1 METFDVRL
9 KTPFT
14 LILAGASGC
23 GKTTWLERFL
33 KEFKTVTDGASK
45 YQTLLWFSG
54 TKQPALFQR
63 VRTSFAGTVRFF
75 DSIDKEVYEQVEKQ
89 GRNSTIVI
97 DDLMQETSGMAGVG
111 KLFTKGRSHLN
122 CNVILLWQNVFPNG
136 SEARNLSINA
146 HHMVLFKNPRDKSQ
160 IRYFAQQGLL
170 EIAGPG
176 PPAPALAPRPSSP
189 GPHIYKCFQN
199 FKTVCLFPNLN

>member
-23 GKTTWLERFL
+23 GKTTWLERLL

-63 VRTSFAGTVRFF
+63 VRATFAGTVRFF

-122 CNVILLWQNVFPNG
+122 CNIILLWQNVFPSG

-160 IRYFAQQGLL
+160 VRYFATSLQKNSSCLSLL
-170 EIAGPG
+170 VCMYESWHGKMF
-176 PPAPALAPRPSSP
+176 S
-189 GPHIYKCFQN
+189 H
-199 FKTVCLFPNLN
+199 FKVWLVTFDENPTTF

>member
-45 YQTLLWFSG
+45 FQTLLWFSG

-63 VRTSFAGTVRFF
+63 VRASFAGTVRFF

-146 HHMVLFKNPRDKSQ
+146 HHMVLFKNP
-160 IRYFAQQGLL
+160 
-170 EIAGPG
+170 
-176 PPAPALAPRPSSP
+176 
-189 GPHIYKCFQN
+189 
-199 FKTVCLFPNLN
+199 